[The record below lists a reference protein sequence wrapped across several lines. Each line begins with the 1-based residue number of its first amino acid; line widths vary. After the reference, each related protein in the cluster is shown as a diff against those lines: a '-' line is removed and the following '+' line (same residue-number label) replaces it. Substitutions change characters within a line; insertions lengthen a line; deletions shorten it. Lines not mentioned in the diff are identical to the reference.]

1 MFNSGKVVMTGA
13 RSQKDLRDGFE
24 RMYYILHEHRKEL
37 LTTAPNP
44 ALPTAAPSALTPYAL

>member
-1 MFNSGKVVMTGA
+1 MTGA